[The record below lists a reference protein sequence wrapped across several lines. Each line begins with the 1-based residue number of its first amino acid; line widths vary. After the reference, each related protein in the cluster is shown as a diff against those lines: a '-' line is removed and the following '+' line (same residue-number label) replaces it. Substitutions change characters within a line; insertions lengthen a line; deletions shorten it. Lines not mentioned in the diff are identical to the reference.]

1 LAEVLISEVAQ
12 ATILTA
18 AQGAHPNEAG
28 GILVGVRAANRPWI
42 THAIEIGSV
51 SVGTTHYVLP
61 ARLTTPLVRCIRRF
75 DKRLGYLGE
84 WHVHPADVSPSETD
98 KQTIRLIAEKWPEP
112 ILLVARLPPLGYLL
126 EARIFKRSRLVAME
140 IIHTGALE
148 STDYSASDPSPNVP
162 PGFNS
167 THGLP
172 PPGNGLTYGRAL
184 RDDSP

>member
-42 THAIEIGSV
+42 THAIEIGSG

-61 ARLTTPLVRCIRRF
+61 AGVTRPLVRCIRRV

-84 WHVHPADVSPSETD
+84 WHIHPADVGPSETD
-98 KQTIRLIAEKWPEP
+98 KQTMRVVAEKWPDP
-112 ILLVARLPPLGYLL
+112 ILLIARHTSVGHLL
-126 EARIFKRSRLVAME
+126 EARIFKRSRLAAME
-140 IIHTGALE
+140 IIRTGALG
-148 STDYSASDPSPNVP
+148 STGCSKSDSPLRVPS
-162 PGFNS
+162 GFNS
-167 THGLP
+167 TVGK
-172 PPGNGLTYGRAL
+172 
-184 RDDSP
+184 